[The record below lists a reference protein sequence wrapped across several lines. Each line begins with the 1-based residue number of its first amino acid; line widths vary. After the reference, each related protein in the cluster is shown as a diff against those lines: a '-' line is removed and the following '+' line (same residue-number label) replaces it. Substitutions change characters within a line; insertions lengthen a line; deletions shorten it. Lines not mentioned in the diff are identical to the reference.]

1 MITQKTEG
9 MNKKYSEHGSKDGE
23 VINID
28 EDCLITGN
36 PRPATE
42 EDLKGRNFFI
52 RTIKHND
59 KIVGEIVYSTT
70 TLIPDNYLDIS
81 FKAVSIQGCNAYL
94 NYLKE
99 LEEIKLDHIWSTI
112 KDEIITLQR
121 KDLNPD
127 FSKLPMVIET
137 MKESKRFHA
146 LLDWNLPAREG
157 IDKLVRQHLRAT
169 LLDFDEYLQVQK
181 DVTPNQ
187 ARY

>member
-1 MITQKTEG
+1 MI
-9 MNKKYSEHGSKDGE
+9 KKYSEHGSKAGGA
-23 VINID
+23 IAID
-28 EDCLITGN
+28 EDCLITGD
-36 PRPATE
+36 PWLATE
-42 EDLKGRNFFI
+42 RDLEGKTFFV

-81 FKAVSIQGCNAYL
+81 FEAVSIQGCNAYL
-94 NYLKE
+94 NYLKD

-112 KDEIITLQR
+112 KDEIIALQR
-121 KDLNPD
+121 KGLNPD

-137 MKESKRFHA
+137 MKEPKYFHA

-157 IDKLVRQHLRAT
+157 IDKLVRQHLRTT
-169 LLDFDEYLQVQK
+169 LLDFDEYLQVKK